1 MAILSAFW
9 EDYGKIEKGFLRSLC
24 RVEIEQLDLLRLW
37 KRLPEPEEDKYDLDS
52 LDSQDKSDWHAYRDI
67 SIYYD
72 MSGPALVSPGYDQ
85 LTPFDLIRLPVRAV
99 RERGRAKGGYLS
111 LSPVLLKP
119 KATRLLSPS
128 IEKRA
133 SRPATWMNFWSAA
146 AELWRWL
153 SLPVSAWLIWKC
165 AQFYAAYLSEQ
176 LERKWSRL
184 SESRQF
190 FF

>member
-72 MSGPALVSPGYDQ
+72 MSGPALVSPGYD
-85 LTPFDLIRLPVRAV
+85 
-99 RERGRAKGGYLS
+99 
-111 LSPVLLKP
+111 
-119 KATRLLSPS
+119 
-128 IEKRA
+128 
-133 SRPATWMNFWSAA
+133 
-146 AELWRWL
+146 
-153 SLPVSAWLIWKC
+153 
-165 AQFYAAYLSEQ
+165 
-176 LERKWSRL
+176 
-184 SESRQF
+184 
-190 FF
+190 